1 MLTAQL
7 SLADQRTSAKGVR
20 EAAPTTVARRA
31 SERPWQLKATM
42 APRRWLSILAVAQ
55 ASIRPER
62 IPVLDLKQ
70 LNNPEQIEALGNHG
84 LRALPSNANFVLV
97 VFEGALAAET
107 ALQAIAAAGYAVRH
121 LPGQGLPQALRITI
135 GTSAQMDEIAAV
147 LRGLCGAQA

>member
-1 MLTAQL
+1 MHSRSAGSGDGTAGEANAALAAL
-7 SLADQRTSAKGVR
+7 SDQSFVAASRDANIAARTRFVG
-20 EAAPTTVARRA
+20 
-31 SERPWQLKATM
+31 
-42 APRRWLSILAVAQ
+42 
-55 ASIRPER
+55 
-62 IPVLDLKQ
+62 
-70 LNNPEQIEALGNHG
+70 QIEALGNHG
-84 LRALPSNANFVLV
+84 LRALPSKANFVFV